1 MNYKETGFRAFYHHF
16 CSLPLSEK
24 TAKCIEGFPRA
35 EEANAYL
42 TYGYIDSEA
51 GLTLEVVAAAK
62 VSDEG
67 IILHKNVTR
76 YIHKN
81 SKEDNQNE
89 K

>member
-1 MNYKETGFRAFYHHF
+1 MR
-16 CSLPLSEK
+16 K

-51 GLTLEVVAAAK
+51 RLTLEVVAAK

-76 YIHKN
+76 YIQKN

-89 K
+89 E